1 MLIGFYVDGKAIVL
15 VVGFTDGAAGPKA
28 NNDVGLFRYLQLSRD
43 REMFDVWCTRSV
55 GGFNRESPR

>member
-28 NNDVGLFRYLQLSRD
+28 NNDVGLFRYLPLSRD
-43 REMFDVWCTRSV
+43 REMFVDVCTRQV
-55 GGFNRESPR
+55 GSFNRGSPR